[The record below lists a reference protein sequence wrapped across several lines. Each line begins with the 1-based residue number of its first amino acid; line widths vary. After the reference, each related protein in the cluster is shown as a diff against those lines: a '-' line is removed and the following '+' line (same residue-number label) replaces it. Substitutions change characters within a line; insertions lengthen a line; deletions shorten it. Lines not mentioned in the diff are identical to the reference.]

1 MEIPLLHSHTPCCL
15 PQKIYLPFGVR
26 RFQLFRGYR
35 EKVELLRKKKMELK
49 EARSAKRSRN
59 SEHVKEK
66 PIHEE
71 SSSDDDSD
79 ENFAVDWR
87 AQHL

>member
-1 MEIPLLHSHTPCCL
+1 MEATKSNKH
-15 PQKIYLPFGVR
+15 G
-26 RFQLFRGYR
+26 RG
-35 EKVELLRKKKMELK
+35 KKADSK
-49 EARSAKRSRN
+49 ESN
-59 SEHVKEK
+59 T
-66 PIHEE
+66 EE

>member
-1 MEIPLLHSHTPCCL
+1 M
-15 PQKIYLPFGVR
+15 
-26 RFQLFRGYR
+26 
-35 EKVELLRKKKMELK
+35 ELLRKKKMELK

>member
-1 MEIPLLHSHTPCCL
+1 MAMLCL
-15 PQKIYLPFGVR
+15 ALQFHYFYFARTLRK
-26 RFQLFRGYR
+26 
-35 EKVELLRKKKMELK
+35 KVELLRKRKAELK
-49 EARSAKRSRN
+49 AARSAKQSK
-59 SEHVKEK
+59 SSKEGVKER
-66 PIHEE
+66 PSHEE

>member
-1 MEIPLLHSHTPCCL
+1 M
-15 PQKIYLPFGVR
+15 
-26 RFQLFRGYR
+26 
-35 EKVELLRKKKMELK
+35 ELLKKKKMELK
-49 EARSAKRSRN
+49 EANRISKRSRK
-59 SEHVKEK
+59 SEVPIEK
-66 PIHEE
+66 LNCEE

>member
-1 MEIPLLHSHTPCCL
+1 M
-15 PQKIYLPFGVR
+15 
-26 RFQLFRGYR
+26 
-35 EKVELLRKKKMELK
+35 LRKKKLELK
-49 EARSAKRSRN
+49 AAKSVEQN
-59 SEHVKEK
+59 KDLEVINKGTSTQD
-66 PIHEE
+66 